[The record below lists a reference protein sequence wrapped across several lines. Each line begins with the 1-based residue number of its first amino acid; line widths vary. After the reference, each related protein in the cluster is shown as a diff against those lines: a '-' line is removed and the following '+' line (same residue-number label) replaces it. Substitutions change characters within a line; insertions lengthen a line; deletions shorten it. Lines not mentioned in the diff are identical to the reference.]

1 MISISSLYRAAEYKN
16 KIISLLI
23 RNKDF
28 VKLID
33 PKPSKCDELDIADIL
48 LGGTWNI
55 NGVEY
60 KEQGHIFDYNF
71 VDETI
76 LDDKTFVFVETDI
89 DMVKQNMFANF
100 NLYISIFTPKN
111 LVRDR
116 KSVV

>member
-1 MISISSLYRAAEYKN
+1 MAGHGISM
-16 KIISLLI
+16 
-23 RNKDF
+23 
-28 VKLID
+28 
-33 PKPSKCDELDIADIL
+33 
-48 LGGTWNI
+48 
-55 NGVEY
+55 EY

-111 LVRDR
+111 LVRLTERTIPCVKEIKDMGYFAGAYANR
-116 KSVV
+116 IDVLCDIAKQIRGL